1 MALEITTNP
10 ITTVIVEIILTAINT
25 LFKTS
30 VTLDR

>member
-10 ITTVIVEIILTAINT
+10 TITVIVEIILTAINT

-30 VTLDR
+30 VTLDK